1 MQKNPSVSAIIPFY
15 NNEKFFKRNIESIL
29 NQTYPIKE
37 IILVNDGSKQRDAQL
52 AREYAK
58 KYKKI
63 KLIEFKEN
71 KGQSFAR
78 NAGLKLSKSDI
89 VFFVEGDAVFDK
101 NYLKNIVEQLV
112 KNKDKKVAGS
122 LGIRVP
128 IDYNPKNIVQR
139 MSKDVF
145 ELLPKIRAPLNVW
158 VYWRK
163 VLEEVGGFS
172 EEITRVGEDVEMA
185 DRIKKLGYEMY
196 WCEKSKFYHDEPKTL
211 WQVIKSA
218 YRNGK
223 KILPFYLKNYK
234 NPFYYKNNLFHFLW
248 LISFFLTPIS
258 LIPFIFFTS
267 LWIYFYFKRIKTF
280 LLVDK
285 NWRILLFPII
295 DSIRSFANIFGILVS
310 LFS

>member
-15 NNEKFFKRNIESIL
+15 NNERFFKKNIESIL

-172 EEITRVGEDVEMA
+172 EKITRVGEDVEMA